1 MARICKWG
9 AALGCSK
16 AISVAELTFK
26 AGRPRNGWPYAAH
39 GAQPFQTMSAS
50 IPASPDPKLVVAP
63 TPAPAPPGLGPIHAT
78 RRWLW
83 WLLAWLALMLG
94 VIGIVVP
101 GLPTTPLVLLAAFAA
116 ARGSPRLEAWLKAHP
131 RFGPLIRDWQA
142 HGAVSRKAKWTATIA
157 MVVCAVILWAFVP
170 NAWAHWPPLA
180 VMTIVAI
187 WLWRRPE
194 GPRTS

>member
-1 MARICKWG
+1 M
-9 AALGCSK
+9 
-16 AISVAELTFK
+16 
-26 AGRPRNGWPYAAH
+26 P
-39 GAQPFQTMSAS
+39 AS
-50 IPASPDPKLVVAP
+50 IPPSPDPKLVA
-63 TPAPAPPGLGPIHAT
+63 APAPQGLGPVHAT

-157 MVVCAVILWAFVP
+157 MVVCAVILWAFAP

-194 GPRTS
+194 GPRS